1 MPSHEVDAALARSG
15 VDLATSLAALDEDQ
29 WFERKSGR
37 IAPRDLARPLIAF
50 ANAEGGTIVVG
61 INSGVVDGVSSELE
75 NALRQAPI
83 DFTIPPVRAR
93 FESKEVGGKRL
104 LVVRVEPGER
114 VYTSQSGDC
123 FLRIGDESRKLSLAE
138 HTELTYD
145 RGGGPFEAT
154 PADIGIEDLDQ
165 KQLDDY
171 RMAIGSSTIKE
182 MLAARDLVDRRGAL
196 TVAAELLFASR
207 PQQDFPSAYVRVLR
221 YDGDTRETGSRMNL
235 LHDRRISGSIPEQ
248 ISKAA
253 AEIERLIPRHKRLV
267 SSGLFEAVSI
277 IPRDAWL
284 EGLVNAVVH
293 RSYST
298 MGDHIRVDIFDHRI
312 EVSSP
317 GRFPGLVDPSKPL
330 SISRYA
336 RNPRI
341 ARVCADLGITQ
352 ELGEGIKRIFAE
364 MKARGLNDPIYRQS
378 SSSVTLTLS
387 GAPAANPDKL
397 KPLSKSAHAA
407 LEAMRLAGKP
417 VGTGQVAELAGI
429 ARATAGRALQSLVE
443 AGLVQWHGVSPQDP
457 NATWRL
463 L

>member
-1 MPSHEVDAALARSG
+1 MPSHEVDSALAKAG
-15 VDLATSLAALDEDQ
+15 AELVTSLSTIAEDQ
-29 WFERKSGR
+29 WFDRKSGR
-37 IAPRDLARPLIAF
+37 IAAKDLARPLIAF

-61 INSGVVDGVSSELE
+61 INNAAVDGVSTELE
-75 NALRQAPI
+75 NSIRQAPI
-83 DFTIPPVRAR
+83 DFTVPPVRAR
-93 FESKEVGGKRL
+93 FDARDVEGKRIL
-104 LVVRVEPGER
+104 IVRVEPSDT
-114 VYTSQSGDC
+114 VHTNQAGDC
-123 FLRIGDESRKLSLAE
+123 FLRIGDESRKLNLAE
-138 HTELTYD
+138 QTELTYD

-154 PADIGIEDLDQ
+154 VAQISVADLDQ
-165 KQLDDY
+165 QQLEAY
-171 RMAIGSSTIKE
+171 RTTIGSSSVQE
-182 MLAARDLVDRRGAL
+182 MLAARDLVNRRSEL
-196 TVAAELLFASR
+196 TIAAELLFDER
-207 PQQDFPSAYVRVLR
+207 PQRDFPSAYVRVLR
-221 YDGDTRETGSRMNL
+221 YDGDTREVGARMNL
-235 LHDRRISGSIPEQ
+235 LHDSRIEGSIPEQ
-248 ISKAA
+248 INNAA
-253 AEIERLIPRHKRLV
+253 AEIERLVPRHKRLV
-267 SSGLFEAVSI
+267 ASGRFEPVPI

-312 EVSSP
+312 EISSP

-330 SISRYA
+330 AISRYA

-341 ARVCADLGITQ
+341 ARVCADLGITR
-352 ELGEGIKRIFAE
+352 ELGEGIKRIFEE
-364 MKARGLNDPIYRQS
+364 MKMRGLTDPIYRQS

-387 GAPAANPDKL
+387 GTPATNPDAL
-397 KPLSKSAHAA
+397 KSLTKSAHTV

-417 VGTGQVAELAGI
+417 LSTGQVAELAGI